1 MTLPRL
7 HGPSVALV
15 PASYDVAVAVVRGR
29 DVLPPLTALGLRPGR
44 GWPHA
49 DSPDALRPLAEH
61 GAAGDDGGWLVCR
74 DGEVVGECGWRG
86 GPDADGDVEL
96 GYGLTT
102 AARGQGLGTEAVA
115 VLCAWAERQPGVR
128 RLVAQV
134 RVGND
139 ASRRLLAR
147 LGFEE
152 EPVRPPWVRC
162 VRTAGPGPALRV
174 RGRHVC

>member
-7 HGPSVALV
+7 HGPSVTLE
-15 PASYDVAVAVVRGR
+15 PASYDVAVAVVTFQ
-29 DVLPPLTALGLRPGR
+29 DVHAPLAALGLRPAR

-61 GAAGDDGGWLVCR
+61 GAPGSDGGWLVCR
-74 DGEVVGECGWRG
+74 DGEVVGDCGWCG

-96 GYGLTT
+96 GYGL
-102 AARGQGLGTEAVA
+102 AGPARGQGVGTETVA
-115 VLCAWAERQPGVR
+115 VLSAWAERQSGVR

-134 RVGND
+134 QVGND

-147 LGFEE
+147 LGFVE
-152 EPVRPPWVRC
+152 EPAAPPWVRC
-162 VRTAGPGPALRV
+162 VRPVGHGPALRV